1 MMVGQL
7 GLGGP
12 GQRIVS
18 SVRAHVLLRQQD
30 GRVGGPLH
38 QRECVYVSW

>member
-7 GLGGP
+7 GLGVP
-12 GQRIVS
+12 GQRMVS

-30 GRVGGPLH
+30 GRIGGPLY
-38 QRECVYVSW
+38 QRECMYVGW